1 MAKQTAGFMG
11 GFHGRLGPAVGY
23 MWRGQWCVRS
33 YNPYPR
39 NPRTEAQTAHR
50 EMFKREVQLAS
61 AMSWA
66 VNLGFRDLAYDMHMT
81 SYNLFVSVNQHAFS
95 LVDGVFT
102 VDWAS
107 LRLGLGD
114 VPPVESPRMTMTE
127 DTSLSMKAGMFSRRA
142 TA

>member
-66 VNLGFRDLAYDMHMT
+66 VNLGFRDLAYEMHMT
-81 SYNLFVSVNQHAFS
+81 SYNLFVHLNQHAFS
-95 LVDGVFT
+95 MEYSST
-102 VDWAS
+102 NAE
-107 LRLGLGD
+107 RR
-114 VPPVESPRMTMTE
+114 SPSPKVGEELKKGGER
-127 DTSLSMKAGMFSRRA
+127 
-142 TA
+142 